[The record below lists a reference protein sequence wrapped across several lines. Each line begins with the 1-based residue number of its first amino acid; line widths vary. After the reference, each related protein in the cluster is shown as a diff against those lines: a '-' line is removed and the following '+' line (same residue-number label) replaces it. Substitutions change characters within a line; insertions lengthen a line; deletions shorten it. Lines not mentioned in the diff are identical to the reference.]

1 MVSIDNDDYPLTF
14 HVVPC
19 NAMKMFVVIGIDF
32 LSQADVKITQDGISS
47 NKIESRVF
55 LTQINLTEE
64 INANTDSII
73 DKETKE
79 TIENL
84 ITSYESKKRKS
95 TNIELSIVLKDETP
109 ISKALQN
116 FESRERNNRRSCR

>member
-1 MVSIDNDDYPLTF
+1 
-14 HVVPC
+14 
-19 NAMKMFVVIGIDF
+19 MKMFVVIGIDF
-32 LSQADVKITQDGISS
+32 LSQAEIKITQNGIFI
-47 NKIESRVF
+47 NKIEPRVF

-84 ITSYESKKRKS
+84 ITSYEPKKCIS
-95 TNIELSIVLKDETP
+95 TNIELSIVQYLKTKLLYIKGP
-109 ISKALQN
+109 TKL
-116 FESRERNNRRSCR
+116 RSEGKK